1 MTRDRYLG
9 ILLMIT
15 ALLLGM
21 VTLQIDY
28 TPMTDDP
35 GPKLFPLFAC
45 AILVICG
52 LGLLIQSK
60 PKRKEQIFEKTYWI
74 KLVLVF
80 AGLIAYGLMLWLIG
94 FRIATP
100 IMLFFFYWQMSQKG
114 KFKLLGALIYTLI
127 SFAII
132 YSFFQY
138 VLGSYLPEGI
148 LF

>member
-9 ILLMIT
+9 ILLMIA
-15 ALLLGM
+15 ALFLGI
-21 VTLQIDY
+21 VTVQIDY

-45 AILVICG
+45 TILVLCG

-60 PKRKEQIFEKTYWI
+60 KNQKKQVFQKGYWI
-74 KLVLVF
+74 KLALVF

-94 FRIATP
+94 FKIATP

-114 KFKLLGALIYTLI
+114 QFSLFRALIYTAI
-127 SFAII
+127 TFAII

-148 LF
+148 LY

>member
-9 ILLMIT
+9 ILLMIA
-15 ALLLGM
+15 ALLLGI
-21 VTLQIDY
+21 VTIQIDY

-45 AILVICG
+45 AILILCG

-60 PKRKEQIFEKTYWI
+60 PRRQELIVDKSYWI
-74 KLVLVF
+74 KLALVF

-94 FRIATP
+94 FKIATP

-114 KFKLLGALIYTLI
+114 QFSLLAALIYTAI